1 MADRA
6 PGEGLDAAG
15 TAGRGGFDPRASAG
29 LFVGVSTFE
38 DDRIVEVPF
47 AVDDAVDLA
56 HLFAL
61 ELGLVAP
68 GRTVL
73 LLAGEP
79 RKTESVA
86 RLEALRQSGA
96 QVASARQ
103 RDIYRHLAGLAENVR
118 LGGGMA
124 LLSVATHGVTDAGGD
139 FLVATD
145 SLADRKLRT
154 GVAVAEVFEE
164 ASRAGRG
171 LVLLDACREQ
181 VLRARGEGAGAAMGQ
196 GFAEAIA
203 KARGLVVLSG
213 ATLGGFA
220 YDDPKRGNGVFT
232 AAVLDGLHGGAAAGP
247 GGWITVRTLAD
258 FVQERVVA
266 WIRKEWPREEE
277 RSRGIGR
284 RIEASAEDLPLA
296 PHPSATRERERY
308 RERRKKA
315 LDRVHELQKGEV
327 LSGAHWDQVRALLP
341 AEEPN
346 VEAEKLL
353 EEIEAL
359 DGGVRSQRGLRDYLR
374 EVAGGLVAVNPLPK
388 PEVPRPAELRPQSP
402 RPLVSPPPARKLP
415 EPVPKQPSVAVAEK
429 KKLRW
434 GKNWTRAAIAAAGV
448 ILALVVLWAVFGKR
462 EQIEPAESTVMV
474 SDNTSS
480 EAPGI
485 QSEEEPAAVSLPLTS
500 EVNTLGMNFLYVP
513 SGAYTIGSPKGVG
526 DDDERPH
533 HEVTLTR
540 GFWLG
545 ETEVTQAQWTQL
557 VPKGAPW
564 RSKTCGS
571 DCPVEG
577 VSWYAAAMVANLL
590 SDKEDLARCYSLDSA
605 RCKGTLGGDYT
616 CPDPP
621 LPDLD
626 CPGYRLPTEAEWEVA
641 ARAGQATAEP
651 SDLDPVAWFAPN
663 SGGTVHPVGKKQANA
678 WGFHD
683 LLGNVYEWTGDWKGD
698 YSTERV
704 VNPQGSP
711 QGPNRVVRGGS
722 WFTFARYVRAASRY
736 WNLPGDRRD
745 FLGFRLARGQGLRSG
760 TGR

>member
-1 MADRA
+1 MAERV
-6 PGEGLDAAG
+6 PGEGFDPAG
-15 TAGRGGFDPRASAG
+15 LAGRGGFDPNASAG

-38 DDRIVEVPF
+38 DDRIVEVPY

-73 LLAGEP
+73 LLAGAP
-79 RKTESVA
+79 RKAESVA
-86 RLEALRQSGA
+86 RLEVLRQSGA

-103 RDIYRHLAGLAENVR
+103 RDIYRHLADLVESVR
-118 LGGGMA
+118 PGGGMA

-154 GVAVAEVFEE
+154 GVAVSEVFEE
-164 ASRAGRG
+164 ASSAGRG

-258 FVQERVVA
+258 FVQERVIA

-308 RERRKKA
+308 RERRKEA
-315 LDRVHELQKGEV
+315 LDRVHELQGEV

-341 AEEPN
+341 VEAPN
-346 VEAEKLL
+346 DEAEKLL
-353 EEIEAL
+353 DLIEGLTGAEL
-359 DGGVRSQRGLRDYLR
+359 SQLGLKAYLKDR
-374 EVAGGLVAVNPLPK
+374 AVAKSPPRQ
-388 PEVPRPAELRPQSP
+388 PEVPRPAEPLP
-402 RPLVSPPPARKLP
+402 RPARSPGSSQPPQTLP
-415 EPVPKQPSVAVAEK
+415 EPEPKEERFATSPEANETRKFRWREYSALAVAVAGIV
-429 KKLRW
+429 LFLGLLVFVRW
-434 GKNWTRAAIAAAGV
+434 PGQVELSGATIDPGQPAAGTPR
-448 ILALVVLWAVFGKR
+448 IG
-462 EQIEPAESTVMV
+462 
-474 SDNTSS
+474 
-480 EAPGI
+480 
-485 QSEEEPAAVSLPLTS
+485 PLK
-500 EVNTLGMNFLYVP
+500 MNFLYVP
-513 SGAYTIGSPKGVG
+513 SGTYPVGSPKDVG
-526 DDDERPH
+526 FADEMPR

-545 ETEVTQAQWTQL
+545 ETEVTQGQWMQL
-557 VPKGAPW
+557 VPMKTPL
-564 RSKTCGS
+564 RSKSCGP
-571 DCPVEG
+571 DCPVEN
-577 VSWYAAAMVANLL
+577 VSWYAAAMFANLL
-590 SDKEDLARCYSLDSA
+590 SDKEGLARCYPLDPA
-605 RCKGTLGGDYT
+605 RCKGTLGGAYT

-621 LPDLD
+621 LPALD
-626 CPGYRLPTEAEWEVA
+626 CPGYRLPTESEWEVA
-641 ARAGQATAEP
+641 ARAGEPTAEV
-651 SDLDPVAWFAPN
+651 SDLAPIAWFAPN
-663 SGGTVHPVGKKQANA
+663 SWGTVHPVGKKQPNV

-683 LLGNVYEWTGDWKGD
+683 MLGNVWEWTGDWFGP
-698 YSTERV
+698 YPSGRAA
-704 VNPQGSP
+704 NPQGP
-711 QGPNRVVRGGS
+711 AVGPARVFRGGS
-722 WFTFARYVRAASRY
+722 RDSLARHVRAAYRHRLDPSKR
-736 WNLPGDRRD
+736 WIV
-745 FLGFRLARGQGLRSG
+745 LGFRLAQGRILRSG